1 MVVGYAPSLLKKWL
15 VGERRFR
22 SEIIFSVCQKLRKD
36 RTTHDLVVKFA
47 VTYMRFQDIFLAS

>member
-36 RTTHDLVVKFA
+36 RTTHDLVVKYA
-47 VTYMRFQDIFLAS
+47 VT